1 MPVTAALL
9 NSLSWEAW
17 LSIGVVMV
25 CVVLLALNRYSPD
38 IVLAAGVT
46 LLLVGGVITPQE
58 ALSGLANEGMVTVGI
73 MYVVVS
79 GLLETGAVAWLADN
93 LFGNERSPARACLRL
108 TVPVVALSGFL
119 NNTPVVA
126 IFIPAVKAWARRN
139 RLPLSRLM
147 IPLSYAS
154 IAGGT
159 CTLIGTSTNLVVN
172 GLLRKETDLP
182 GLRFFEIAWVG
193 VPVALLVVLYLVLF
207 GRWLLPDRRPT
218 LNQNRDLREYTLEM
232 VVEPDSPMIGK
243 SIEQAGLRQL
253 PDMYLMEIERDAR
266 ILPAVSPEEILQGG
280 DRLVFVGA
288 VDSVLDVRRFRGL
301 RPATSQI
308 LKLDHSRSDRCLVE
322 AVVSNS
328 SPLIGKTVRA
338 GGFRTR
344 YHAVII
350 AIARNGHRLRGK
362 IGDVSVRPGDTLLLE
377 AHRSFVDSQRNSRDF
392 LLVSPISDSRPPR
405 HDRAAVAAAIA
416 VAMVVSVVVGW
427 FSMLEAALLA
437 SGLMIITRCTTGG
450 IARRSVD
457 WQVLLVIAASF
468 AIGIALQRSGAAA
481 GLAHGLL
488 GLSAGSPMLAL
499 ALVFLVT
506 ALFTAFATNNAA
518 AVIMFPIARDAA
530 AQVGANFMPF
540 VIVIMI
546 AASASFATPIGYQT
560 NLMVYSPGGY
570 CFSDYIKAGLP
581 LTILIGILTLFIVPV
596 VWPL

>member
-1 MPVTAALL
+1 MITELL
-9 NSLSWEAW
+9 NVMSAQAW
-17 LSIGVVMV
+17 LSTGVVAA
-25 CVVLLALNRYSPD
+25 CVFLLALNRYSPD
-38 IVLAAGVT
+38 IVLLAGVT
-46 LLLVGGVITPQE
+46 LLLLGRVITPQE
-58 ALSGLANEGMVTVGI
+58 ALSGLANEGMVTVGV

-79 GLLETGAVAWLADN
+79 GLLETGAVAWLADH
-93 LFGNERSPARACLRL
+93 LFGNERSPTRATLRL
-108 TVPVVALSGFL
+108 MVPVVTLSGFL

-139 RLPLSRLM
+139 QLPLSRLM

-159 CTLIGTSTNLVVN
+159 CTLIGTSTNLVVD
-172 GLLRKETDLP
+172 GLLRKETNLP

-193 VPVALLVVLYLVLF
+193 LPVAVLVVVYMVVF
-207 GRWLLPDRRPT
+207 GRRLLPDRRPT
-218 LNQNRDLREYTLEM
+218 LTHNRDLREYTLEM
-232 VVEPDSPMIGK
+232 EVEPDSPMIGK

-253 PDMYLMEIERDAR
+253 PDMFLMELERDGN
-266 ILPAVSPEEILQGG
+266 ILPAVSPGEVLRGG

-301 RPATSQI
+301 RPATTQI
-308 LKLDHSRSDRCLVE
+308 FKLDQRRGERCLIE
-322 AVVSNS
+322 AVLSNS

-344 YHAVII
+344 YNAVII

-362 IGDVSVRPGDTLLLE
+362 IGDVTLRPGDTLLLE
-377 AHRSFVDSQRNSRDF
+377 AHRWFVDSQRNSRDF
-392 LLVSPISDSRPPR
+392 LLVSPISDSQPPR
-405 HDRAAVAAAIA
+405 HDRAALAALIAI
-416 VAMVVSVVVGW
+416 AMVVSVVAGVL
-427 FSMLEAALLA
+427 SMLEAALVA

-450 IARRSVD
+450 IARRAVD

-481 GLAHGLL
+481 ALAHGLL
-488 GLSAGSPMLAL
+488 GFSGGSPRLAL
-499 ALVFLVT
+499 ALVFLAT

-518 AVIMFPIARDAA
+518 AVLMFPIAQDTA
-530 AQVGANFMPF
+530 AQIGANFMPF
-540 VIVIMI
+540 VIVIVI

-570 CFSDYIKAGLP
+570 RFGDYIKAGLP
-581 LTILIGILTLFIVPV
+581 LTLLIGLLTLIIVPS

>member
-1 MPVTAALL
+1 MAVTLL
-9 NSLSWEAW
+9 GAMSWEAW
-17 LSIGVVMV
+17 FSIGTVAG
-25 CVVLLALNRYSPD
+25 CIGLLASNRYSPD

-46 LLLVGGVITPQE
+46 LLLLAGIVTPQE
-58 ALSGLANEGMVTVGI
+58 ALSGLANEGMVTVGV

-79 GLLETGAVAWLADN
+79 GLLETGAVAWLADS
-93 LFGNERSPARACLRL
+93 LFGRERSPSRACLRL

-159 CTLIGTSTNLVVN
+159 CTLIGTSTNLVVD
-172 GLLRKETDLP
+172 GLVRKETDLP
-182 GLRFFEIAWVG
+182 GLGFFEIAWVG
-193 VPVALLVVLYLVLF
+193 VPIALLVIVYLVAF
-207 GRWLLPDRRPT
+207 GRWLLPERAPA
-218 LNQNRDLREYTLEM
+218 LNQSRDLREYALEM
-232 VVEPDSPMIGK
+232 IVEPDGPMIGK

-253 PDMYLMEIERDAR
+253 PDMYLMEIERDGR
-266 ILPAVSPEEILQGG
+266 LIPTVSPDEVLRAD

-301 RPATSQI
+301 RPATEQV
-308 LKLDHSRSDRCLVE
+308 LKLDRHRGDRCLVE
-322 AVVSNS
+322 AVLSNS

-338 GGFRTR
+338 GRFRTR
-344 YHAVII
+344 YNAVII
-350 AIARNGHRLRGK
+350 AIARNGYRLRGK
-362 IGDVSVRPGDTLLLE
+362 IGDIGLRPGDTLLLE
-377 AHRSFVDSQRNSRDF
+377 THRSFVDGHRNSRDF
-392 LLVSPISDSRPPR
+392 LLVSPIDDSQPPR
-405 HDRAAVAAAIA
+405 HDRAALAAVIA
-416 VAMVVSVVVGW
+416 VAMVCSVAFGL
-427 FSMLEAALLA
+427 FSMLEAAMVA
-437 SGLMIITRCTTGG
+437 SGLMLVTRCTTGG
-450 IARRSVD
+450 IARRAVD

-481 GLAHGLL
+481 ALAQGLL
-488 GLSAGSPMLAL
+488 ALAGGSATAAL
-499 ALVFLVT
+499 ALVFVAT
-506 ALFTAFATNNAA
+506 AVLTSLATNNAA
-518 AVIMFPIARDAA
+518 AVIMFPIAQDAA
-530 AQVGANFMPF
+530 AQVGANLMPF

-570 CFSDYIKAGLP
+570 RFGDYLRAGVP
-581 LTILIGILTLFIVPV
+581 LTVLIGVLTLAIVPL

>member
-1 MPVTAALL
+1 VITELL
-9 NSLSWEAW
+9 NVMSAQAW
-17 LSIGVVMV
+17 LSTGVVAA
-25 CVVLLALNRYSPD
+25 CVFLLALNRYSPD
-38 IVLAAGVT
+38 IVLLAGVT
-46 LLLVGGVITPQE
+46 LLLLGRVITPQE
-58 ALSGLANEGMVTVGI
+58 ALSGLANEGMVTVGV

-79 GLLETGAVAWLADN
+79 GLLETGAVAWLADH
-93 LFGNERSPARACLRL
+93 LFGNERSPTRATLRL
-108 TVPVVALSGFL
+108 MVPVVTLSGFL

-139 RLPLSRLM
+139 QLPLSRLM

-159 CTLIGTSTNLVVN
+159 CTLIGTSTNLVVD
-172 GLLRKETDLP
+172 GLLRKETNLP

-193 VPVALLVVLYLVLF
+193 LPVAVLVVVYMVVF
-207 GRWLLPDRRPT
+207 GRRLLPDRRPT
-218 LNQNRDLREYTLEM
+218 LTHNRDLREYTLEM
-232 VVEPDSPMIGK
+232 EVEPDSPMIGK

-253 PDMYLMEIERDAR
+253 PDMFLMELERDGN
-266 ILPAVSPEEILQGG
+266 ILPAVSPGEVLRGG

-301 RPATSQI
+301 RPATTQI
-308 LKLDHSRSDRCLVE
+308 FKLDQRRGERCLIE
-322 AVVSNS
+322 AVLSNS

-344 YHAVII
+344 YNAVII

-362 IGDVSVRPGDTLLLE
+362 IGDVTLRPGDTLLLE
-377 AHRSFVDSQRNSRDF
+377 AHRWFVDSQRNSRDF
-392 LLVSPISDSRPPR
+392 LLVSPISDSQPPR
-405 HDRAAVAAAIA
+405 HDRAALAALIAI
-416 VAMVVSVVVGW
+416 AMVVSVVAGVL
-427 FSMLEAALLA
+427 SMLEAALVA

-450 IARRSVD
+450 IARRAVD

-481 GLAHGLL
+481 ALAHGLL
-488 GLSAGSPMLAL
+488 GFSGGSPRLAL
-499 ALVFLVT
+499 ALVFLAT

-518 AVIMFPIARDAA
+518 AVLMFPIAQDTA
-530 AQVGANFMPF
+530 AQIGANFMPF
-540 VIVIMI
+540 VIVIVI

-570 CFSDYIKAGLP
+570 RFGDYIKAGLP
-581 LTILIGILTLFIVPV
+581 LTLLIGLLTLIIVPS